1 MEYFAGLDIS
11 MKETHICVM
20 DRDGKVALEAKAATS
35 AAAIAVELAKAPT
48 AQRIVFE
55 QGSINHRGNKGGT
68 RIGAESFLRERLPM
82 RYAVTEGEVVDLH
95 GHTSPQ
101 LKLHSAQ

>member
-11 MKETHICVM
+11 MMETHICVM

-35 AAAIAVELAKAPT
+35 AAAIAAELAKAPT

-55 QGSINHRGNKGGT
+55 TGRMATTGIDT
-68 RIGAESFLRERLPM
+68 L
-82 RYAVTEGEVVDLH
+82 
-95 GHTSPQ
+95 TSSGRN
-101 LKLHSAQ
+101 LYDIW